1 LTEYLGAENEGGE
14 IKKLPSGPNKSKIKF
29 INHAKK
35 KPLFLPAALH
45 SAILSDG
52 FHFNMMLPQVVE
64 SLTVTNVLGSSPQI
78 YSEQLHTQFSSSTNF
93 KRTPKPPAQEL
104 YVQIKD
110 EVTDEIIKHGLS
122 KVESKLFFYLLKLD
136 RFGDRPVKVKVAEI
150 LLATGVGK
158 SVYHTAIAKFERMGW
173 FGFKPSDVEISNFC
187 TPTKKSEKSDSYS
200 EKSDSYS
207 EKSDSYSEKSDSYS
221 EKSEFKTLK
230 PLPAKT
236 SKTPQTLQT
245 YSNLLNTLSEDQRES
260 FKKFCLKKIQE
271 CSFKIGS
278 KEAWLNKHGA
288 EYLEEFKETYSYA
301 LANPEVIPPKA
312 APFDIP
318 DISDLKRFYGDGWK
332 DAAIHFGLIDPNS
345 PEEEIQNESEPV
357 TASEMTPKLIADSEN
372 PQEPTPK
379 LIADSESPQEP
390 TPKLI
395 ADSESPQE
403 PTPKLIADS
412 ESPQEPTPPTP
423 ANHEQFAEGDRVVI
437 AEVGNT
443 HYGKTGKIIVARFR
457 SQDDKYIIVLDRK
470 SPSAREVTIK
480 IPKAC
485 KLTYLTKL

>member
-1 LTEYLGAENEGGE
+1 V
-14 IKKLPSGPNKSKIKF
+14 
-29 INHAKK
+29 
-35 KPLFLPAALH
+35 ALH

-52 FHFNMMLPQVVE
+52 IHFNMMLPQVVE

-122 KVESKLFFYLLKLD
+122 KVESKLFFYFLKLD

-150 LLATGVGK
+150 LLTTGVGK

-173 FGFKPSDVEISNFC
+173 FRFKPSDVEISNYC
-187 TPTKKSEKSDSYS
+187 TPTKKSEKSESQ
-200 EKSDSYS
+200 
-207 EKSDSYSEKSDSYS
+207 S
-221 EKSEFKTLK
+221 EKSESQSEKSESQSEKSESQSEKSESKKLK
-230 PLPAKT
+230 PSPAKA

-245 YSNLLNTLSEDQRES
+245 YSDLLNTLSEGQRES

-301 LANPEVIPPKA
+301 LANPEVIPPQK

-318 DISDLKRFYGDGWK
+318 DIPYLKRIYKDGWK
-332 DAAIHFGLIDPNS
+332 DAAIHFGLIDPDYS
-345 PEEEIQNESEPV
+345 EEEIQDKSEPV
-357 TASEMTPKLIADSEN
+357 PSSGETAKPITDHGNL
-372 PQEPTPK
+372 QEPTPK
-379 LIADSESPQEP
+379 PITDS
-390 TPKLI
+390 
-395 ADSESPQE
+395 DN
-403 PTPKLIADS
+403 
-412 ESPQEPTPPTP
+412 PQEPTPPTP
-423 ANHEQFAEGDRVVI
+423 AIGANHKQFAKGDRVVI
-437 AEVGNT
+437 AEVGST
-443 HYGKTGKIIVARFR
+443 HHGQTGKIIAASCGSKEDEYRIAL
-457 SQDDKYIIVLDRK
+457 DKESHFV
-470 SPSAREVTIK
+470 RELTIK
-480 IPKAC
+480 IPKGC
-485 KLTYLTKL
+485 KYTYLMKL